1 MTQAR
6 TQPQHAHLLR
16 ALHER
21 GLILPCAWDA
31 VSARA
36 LQQAGSPAIGT
47 SSAAVAFALGFP
59 DGQVAPR
66 DTLLAALERTLNA
79 VTVPVTA
86 DLEGGYADTPQ
97 GVADTVRTALNLGAA
112 GLNLEDATGQSD
124 RPLLPVDQQM
134 ERLRAARAAADA
146 LGVPAY
152 LNARTD
158 TYLSGYGDTDA
169 DRLDETV
176 RRGRAYLRAG
186 ADSVFVPG
194 LTDPSTLRTLRE
206 RLGGPLAVMHAP
218 GGPDAH
224 TLLRAGASR
233 VSTGP
238 SLFLAAVGHAAIL
251 ATQFQQRGA
260 LDAPGALP
268 FGTVQDWF
276 SHSPA

>member
-6 TQPQHAHLLR
+6 IQPQHAHRLR

-31 VSARA
+31 ISARA

-97 GVADTVRTALNLGAA
+97 GVADTVRAALNLGAA
-112 GLNLEDATGQSD
+112 GLNLEDASGQPD
-124 RPLLPVDQQM
+124 RPLLPADEQAD
-134 ERLRAARAAADA
+134 RLRAARAAADT

-194 LTDPSTLRTLRE
+194 LSDPPTLRTLRD
-206 RLGGPLAVMHAP
+206 RLGGPLAVMHVP

-238 SLFLAAVGHAAIL
+238 SLFLAAVGHAAAL
-251 ATQFQQRGA
+251 SAGLREQGTLDPAGA
-260 LDAPGALP
+260 LN

-276 SHSPA
+276 SRSPA

>member
-97 GVADTVRTALNLGAA
+97 GVADTVRTALSLGAA
-112 GLNLEDATGQSD
+112 GLNLEDATGQPD
-124 RPLLPVDQQM
+124 RPLLPADEQV
-134 ERLRAARAAADA
+134 ERLRAARAVADV

-194 LTDPSTLRTLRE
+194 LTDLGTLRTLRD

-238 SLFLAAVGHAAIL
+238 SLFLAAVGHAAARSAGL
-251 ATQFQQRGA
+251 REQGTLDPAGA
-260 LDAPGALP
+260 LT
-268 FGTVQDWF
+268 FGTVQGWF
-276 SHSPA
+276 SRSPA

>member
-1 MTQAR
+1 MTQFR

-97 GVADTVRTALNLGAA
+97 GVADTVRAALSLGAA
-112 GLNLEDATGQSD
+112 GLNLEDATGQPD
-124 RPLLPVDQQM
+124 RPLLPVDQQVD
-134 ERLRAARAAADA
+134 RLRAARAAADA
-146 LGVPAY
+146 LGIPAY

-194 LTDPSTLRTLRE
+194 LSDLGTLRTLRD
-206 RLGGPLAVMHAP
+206 RLGGPLAVIHAP

-238 SLFLAAVGHAAIL
+238 SLFLAALGHAATL
-251 ATQFQQRGA
+251 SAQFRERGT
-260 LDAPGALP
+260 LDTPGALP
-268 FGTVQDWF
+268 FGTVQGWF
-276 SHSPA
+276 SRSPA

>member
-97 GVADTVRTALNLGAA
+97 GVADTVRTALSLGAA
-112 GLNLEDATGQSD
+112 GLNLEDATGQPD
-124 RPLLPVDQQM
+124 RPLLPADEQV
-134 ERLRAARAAADA
+134 ERLRAARAVADV

-194 LTDPSTLRTLRE
+194 LTDLGTLRTLRD

-238 SLFLAAVGHAAIL
+238 SLFLAAVGHAAAL
-251 ATQFQQRGA
+251 SAGLREQGTLDPAGA
-260 LDAPGALP
+260 LT
-268 FGTVQDWF
+268 FGTVQGWF
-276 SHSPA
+276 SRSPA

>member
-86 DLEGGYADTPQ
+86 DLEGGYADTPE
-97 GVADTVRTALNLGAA
+97 GEADTVRAALSLGAA
-112 GLNLEDATGQSD
+112 GLNLEDATGQPD
-124 RPLLPVDQQM
+124 RPLLPVDEQVD
-134 ERLRAARAAADA
+134 RLRAARAAAEA

-158 TYLSGYGDTDA
+158 TYLSAYGDTDA

-176 RRGRAYLRAG
+176 RRGRAYLQAG

-194 LTDPSTLRTLRE
+194 LTDPPTLRTLRE

-224 TLLRAGASR
+224 TLLRAGVSR

-238 SLFLAAVGHAAIL
+238 SLFLAALGHAATL
-251 ATQFQQRGA
+251 SAQFRERGT
-260 LDAPGALP
+260 LDTPGALP
-268 FGTVQDWF
+268 FGTVQGWF
-276 SHSPA
+276 SSSPA

>member
-6 TQPQHAHLLR
+6 IQPQHAHRLR

-31 VSARA
+31 ISARA

-66 DTLLAALERTLNA
+66 DTLLAALERLLNA

-97 GVADTVRTALNLGAA
+97 GVADTVRAALNLGAA
-112 GLNLEDATGQSD
+112 GLNLEDASGQPD
-124 RPLLPVDQQM
+124 RPLLPADEQAD
-134 ERLRAARAAADA
+134 RLRAARAAADT

-194 LTDPSTLRTLRE
+194 LTDLGTLRTLRD
-206 RLGGPLAVMHAP
+206 RLGGPLAVMHVP

-238 SLFLAAVGHAAIL
+238 SLFLAAVGHAAAL
-251 ATQFQQRGA
+251 SAGLREQGTLDPAGA
-260 LDAPGALP
+260 LT

-276 SHSPA
+276 SRSPA